1 MTTRRQ
7 ALAEVGAGFVAQRY
21 PRLIV
26 GLILALAG
34 LAAFAVSAGT
44 LRLGV
49 ETMWLRYLGATIAGY
64 AAFLLLI
71 RAWIAFHREGWN
83 LDLVPD
89 FGGGVAPGGGGPG
102 GVAPSQAGFSGGA
115 SGGGGASSNWG
126 GGSSASK
133 TFDAGV
139 DVDDAW
145 PVVLAAVLALGAVI
159 AMLYVV
165 YAAPALLAEV
175 ALDAALVTG
184 IYRKVRKQDLRHWL
198 YSAVRSTAI
207 PAVIVAVCMAVA
219 GAALQWAVPTAL
231 SIGDVFRD
239 LAR

>member
-1 MTTRRQ
+1 VTTRRQ
-7 ALAEVGAGFVAQRY
+7 AVAEVSAGFVAQRY

-26 GLILALAG
+26 SLILALAG
-34 LAAFAVSAGT
+34 LAAFAASAGT

-49 ETMWLRYLGATIAGY
+49 EAMWLRYLVATVAGY
-64 AAFLLLI
+64 AAFLLLL
-71 RAWIAFHREGWN
+71 RVWIAFHREGWN

-89 FGGGVAPGGGGPG
+89 FGGGVAPSGGELG
-102 GVAPSQAGFSGGA
+102 GVAPSQAGFSGGL
-115 SGGGGASSNWG
+115 SGGGGATSNWG

-133 TFDAGV
+133 AFDAGV

-159 AMLYVV
+159 AMVYVV

-184 IYRKVRKQDLRHWL
+184 IYRRVRKQDLRHWL
-198 YSAVRSTAI
+198 YSAVRSTVI
-207 PAVIVAVCMAVA
+207 PAVIVAVCMALA
-219 GAALQWAVPTAL
+219 GAALQWAAPTAL
-231 SIGDVFRD
+231 SIGDVFRE

>member
-1 MTTRRQ
+1 M
-7 ALAEVGAGFVAQRY
+7 GAGFVAQRY

-26 GLILALAG
+26 SLILALAG
-34 LAAFAVSAGT
+34 LAAFAASAGT

-49 ETMWLRYLGATIAGY
+49 EVMWLRYLVATVAGY
-64 AAFLLLI
+64 AAFLLLL
-71 RAWIAFHREGWN
+71 RVWIAFHREGWN

-89 FGGGVAPGGGGPG
+89 FGGGVALGGPG

-126 GGSSASK
+126 GGSSSASK
-133 TFDAGV
+133 AFNAGV

-184 IYRKVRKQDLRHWL
+184 IYRKVRQQDLRHWL

-207 PAVIVAVCMAVA
+207 PAVIVAVCVALA

-231 SIGDVFRD
+231 SIGDVLRE
-239 LAR
+239 LGR